1 MQLVVFLTNRLIV
14 DKTMTLPSAN
24 NILLNRETDSIF
36 AKLYLL
42 YMRTQN
48 EDFRLRVF
56 LTLAE
61 EGSFTRTAAVLGITQ
76 PGVSQHI
83 SELERIYGIR
93 LFNRERGAVS
103 LTKEGREFREYALRI
118 EGAYMDAAVFAEKSG
133 RNSDSQEHIAVE
145 MVRSLLPILR
155 KMNSGFA
162 EDIERLLT
170 SYQEAQ

>member
-1 MQLVVFLTNRLIV
+1 
-14 DKTMTLPSAN
+14 
-24 NILLNRETDSIF
+24 
-36 AKLYLL
+36 
-42 YMRTQN
+42 MRTQN

-61 EGSFTRTAAVLGITQ
+61 EGSFTRTATVLGITQ

-118 EGAYMDAAVFAEKSG
+118 EGAYHDAAAFAENGGKVP
-133 RNSDSQEHIAVE
+133 DSQEHIAVE
-145 MVRSLLPILR
+145 IVRSMLPVLR
-155 KMNSGFA
+155 KMNPDFA
-162 EDIERLLT
+162 EDMERLVI
-170 SYQEAQ
+170 SYAVKR

>member
-1 MQLVVFLTNRLIV
+1 
-14 DKTMTLPSAN
+14 
-24 NILLNRETDSIF
+24 
-36 AKLYLL
+36 
-42 YMRTQN
+42 MRTQN

-118 EGAYMDAAVFAEKSG
+118 EGAYMDAAVFAEESG
-133 RNSDSQEHIAVE
+133 RNSESQEHIAVE

-155 KMNSGFA
+155 KMNSGRHRKTA
-162 EDIERLLT
+162 DVISGGTVTESLL
-170 SYQEAQ
+170 SPLVWYELSNP

>member
-1 MQLVVFLTNRLIV
+1 
-14 DKTMTLPSAN
+14 
-24 NILLNRETDSIF
+24 
-36 AKLYLL
+36 
-42 YMRTQN
+42 MRPQN

-118 EGAYMDAAVFAEKSG
+118 EGAYMDAAVFAEENG
-133 RNSDSQEHIAVE
+133 RNSESQEHIAVE

>member
-1 MQLVVFLTNRLIV
+1 M
-14 DKTMTLPSAN
+14 
-24 NILLNRETDSIF
+24 
-36 AKLYLL
+36 
-42 YMRTQN
+42 
-48 EDFRLRVF
+48 
-56 LTLAE
+56 
-61 EGSFTRTAAVLGITQ
+61 LGITQ

-103 LTKEGREFREYALRI
+103 LTKEGREYALRI
-118 EGAYMDAAVFAEKSG
+118 EGAYMDAAVFAEESG
-133 RNSDSQEHIAVE
+133 RNSESQEHIAVE

>member
-1 MQLVVFLTNRLIV
+1 
-14 DKTMTLPSAN
+14 
-24 NILLNRETDSIF
+24 
-36 AKLYLL
+36 
-42 YMRTQN
+42 MRTQN

-83 SELERIYGIR
+83 SELERIYDLK

-118 EGAYMDAAVFAEKSG
+118 EGAYHDAAAFAENGGTVASESSE
-133 RNSDSQEHIAVE
+133 RLAMD
-145 MVRSLLPILR
+145 MVRSMLPVLR
-155 KMNSGFA
+155 KMNPGFA
-162 EDIERLLT
+162 EDIERIVI
-170 SYQEAQ
+170 SYTTK